1 MYGRMV
7 SAVTG
12 SSTGA
17 RALEMLGPLAKSVT
31 RRAGKASMDLG
42 IAAGK
47 TSGIR
52 SRAYAAGNTA
62 ASAVARHPMRTIG
75 GAGVGLGAAGYASSR
90 RRGSQN
96 YPMY

>member
-7 SAVTG
+7 SAITG
-12 SSTGA
+12 SSSGA
-17 RALEMLGPLAKSVT
+17 KALGMLGPLAKRVTKSAGNASVDMAI
-31 RRAGKASMDLG
+31 RAGGSSGLKRSMYV
-42 IAAGK
+42 AGAK
-47 TSGIR
+47 T
-52 SRAYAAGNTA
+52 

-75 GAGVGLGAAGYASSR
+75 ATGLGAGAAGYGAMR